1 MIPYLMSTMKSIN
14 VKESSDSDSEE
25 SSDSDNEKSSESS
38 SDEELEDSSFK
49 DYLELDETKQIYGD
63 KRTIYKCSP
72 KYLVEA
78 IKSDEIN
85 FPESNRMVDQS
96 RLETFKDFDK
106 NKCDPII
113 LAERLDKNSIFDII
127 DGQHRLTYLK
137 NLDLLSYEDKN
148 KIMSD
153 YIPVDVRLC
162 YSEDDF
168 KEFIDS
174 TNNRKNF
181 SSDQLR
187 VYKYPLLRELL
198 QKEFKKNL
206 FTAPYIKIEEDFFK
220 IKLFKTFFFEDF
232 NNTPDFILNKIK
244 KINIF
249 FSNLDDKS
257 KLSTE
262 RNMTKKTYLR
272 DRDRAE
278 KLNMFLG
285 LDKKLKWMDL
295 LDINESE
302 WNDKWNSFFIK
313 KIKIKK

>member
-1 MIPYLMSTMKSIN
+1 MMSYFMKSTI
-14 VKESSDSDSEE
+14 VTESSDSDSEE
-25 SSDSDNEKSSESS
+25 SSDSDNEESLPELC
-38 SDEELEDSSFK
+38 SDEELENSSFK
-49 DYLELDETKQIYGD
+49 DYLELDETKQIYGEG
-63 KRTIYKCSP
+63 KRIIYKCLI
-72 KYLVEA
+72 KYLIEA
-78 IKSDEIN
+78 IKLNEITFSEN
-85 FPESNRMVDQS
+85 NRMVDPV

-113 LAERLDKNSIFDII
+113 LAERPDKNSIFDII
-127 DGQHRLTYLK
+127 DGQHRLTYLM
-137 NLDLLSYEDKN
+137 NFDLLPYEDKN

-162 YSEDDF
+162 ESEDKF

-206 FTAPYIKIEEDFFK
+206 FTAPYIKVEEDFFK
-220 IKLFKTFFFEDF
+220 TKLFKTSFFEDF
-232 NNTPDFILNKIK
+232 NNTPDLILNKIK

-278 KLNMFLG
+278 KLNIFLG

-295 LDINESE
+295 LDINESD

>member
-1 MIPYLMSTMKSIN
+1 MMSFFIPQKT
-14 VKESSDSDSEE
+14 VVEE
-25 SSDSDNEKSSESS
+25 YSDSDNEELLSELC
-38 SDEELEDSSFK
+38 SDEELENSSFK
-49 DYLELDETKQIYGD
+49 DYLELDETKQIYGNG
-63 KRTIYKCSP
+63 KRTIYKCLI

-78 IKSDEIN
+78 IKSNEITFSEN
-85 FPESNRMVDQS
+85 NRMVDSS
-96 RLETFKDFDK
+96 RLETFIDFDK
-106 NKCDPII
+106 VKCDPII
-113 LAERLDKNSIFDII
+113 LAERLDKNSTFDII

-137 NLDLLSYEDKN
+137 NLDLLSHEHKN
-148 KIMSD
+148 KIMCE
-153 YIPVDVRLC
+153 YIPVDIRLC
-162 YSEDDF
+162 NSENDF

-187 VYKYPLLRELL
+187 VYKYPILRELL

-206 FTAPYIKIEEDFFK
+206 FIVPYVKIEEDYFK
-220 IKLFKTFFFEDF
+220 IQLFKTSFFEDF
-232 NNTPDFILNKIK
+232 NNTSDLILDKIK

-249 FSNLDDKS
+249 LSNLEDKS

-278 KLNMFLG
+278 KINIFLG

-295 LDINESE
+295 LDVNEFE
-302 WNDKWNSFFIK
+302 WNDVWNSFFIK
-313 KIKIKK
+313 KLKLKLKN